1 MIKNSN
7 PKKTK
12 YVITHANILGTFLSS
27 NFFTKGSNNHAIINP
42 IKNPFLNFSFSLS
55 KTCETI
61 AVKKGATHIITP
73 TFEAEV
79 YVSAIFSNK

>member
-42 IKNPFLNFSFSLS
+42 IKIGDITDKNSPIIP
-55 KTCETI
+55 KT
-61 AVKKGATHIITP
+61 
-73 TFEAEV
+73 
-79 YVSAIFSNK
+79 